1 VSCGAT
7 DPSSEPARRASR
19 IRLVSE
25 AGDLGDADPAATR
38 RRTPG
43 IAEPHEGLL
52 ALTALDEF
60 VASGAMPAPEVAER
74 IVAELESAATEAEAP
89 TALALAR
96 LCRSTLA
103 GRRGDLASAVALA
116 SSAREL
122 VQAGPRTTWHPA
134 TEELFIHLADQHIRP
149 DYKRV
154 AQTMWQ
160 HAVETEPPQRF
171 GVAFAAFA
179 AVAHARDG
187 DDRAARW
194 AFDCVTFTLARHQ
207 HDEAEA
213 GAAVGLAAEATFVL
227 SDPALAARLQRL
239 AASLIERRADFYM
252 SHHELTLA
260 RLAAVQG
267 QSKIAHAAFARAR
280 QALNE
285 GGQRPLRAIVDH
297 DEAITLAREAPRRE
311 QLLDSARK
319 QFEALG
325 MTVWVQRARQAS
337 STARRDGAALTRRE
351 LEVLGLLA
359 SGLTNRQIADRLV
372 LSVHT
377 IERHINNLYRK
388 LGVRN
393 RAEATVLAIRR
404 GL

>member
-1 VSCGAT
+1 M
-7 DPSSEPARRASR
+7 
-19 IRLVSE
+19 RLVGE
-25 AGDLGDADPAATR
+25 ADGLGDVDSAVTR

-43 IAEPHEGLL
+43 MADPHEGLL

-60 VASGAMPAPEVAER
+60 VAAGAMPAPDIAQR
-74 IVAELESAATEAEAP
+74 IAAELELVASEAEAP

-103 GRRGDLASAVALA
+103 GRRGELASAVALA
-116 SSAREL
+116 TSAREL

-134 TEELFIHLADQHIRP
+134 TEEFFIHLADQHLQP

-154 AQTMWQ
+154 AETMWQ
-160 HAVETEPPQRF
+160 HAVETEPSQRF
-171 GVAFAAFA
+171 GAAFAAFA

-194 AFDCVTFTLARHQ
+194 AFDCVTFSLARHQ
-207 HDEAEA
+207 HDEMEA
-213 GAAVGLAAEATFVL
+213 SAAVGLAAEAAFVL
-227 SDPALAARLQRL
+227 SDHALAARLQPL
-239 AASLIERRADFYM
+239 AAPVIERRAEFYM

-267 QSKIAHAAFARAR
+267 QSKIASGAFARAR
-280 QALNE
+280 QALTD

-297 DEAITLAREAPRRE
+297 DEASTLARDAPRRE
-311 QLLDSARK
+311 QLLDSARA

-337 STARRDGAALTRRE
+337 STAPRDGAALTRRE
-351 LEVLGLLA
+351 LEVLRLVA

-377 IERHINNLYRK
+377 VERHVNNLYRK